1 MDQINTDKVSSQMC
15 SDLLIWFLVEQKMT
29 DSEFQLWVYCFVIV
43 KCLSYRNNF
52 DELQCSRLNLCIW
65 FVLFGFLDS
74 RVWLCIWVLVLT
86 CLQQWQFQWLSS
98 TWALFSSV
106 LQMRA
111 IVGILQFINKL
122 VFYFDVK
129 DGEFWDWMSIYFAGC
144 CCSLSLFMWM
154 DNQNEICPLCIL
166 LFILILITFPQIE
179 NLKMDYC
186 FWARCGCVPLSF
198 FLIDHCGHWFANH
211 LQDHVFWYQLVE
223 TRNCG

>member
-1 MDQINTDKVSSQMC
+1 MRGNSVSLGL
-15 SDLLIWFLVEQKMT
+15 DLEASSPMMFLV
-29 DSEFQLWVYCFVIV
+29 I
-43 KCLSYRNNF
+43 
-52 DELQCSRLNLCIW
+52 
-65 FVLFGFLDS
+65 
-74 RVWLCIWVLVLT
+74 T